1 MTPHQ
6 TRLPWWSRAISAVL
20 LIALAYLLGYWLSK
34 WFAPKP
40 LAAPAA
46 ALAPALELSGAAS
59 KAAAESLGLLFSKP
73 TVPLQEASAPEIK
86 LHGVVLAGPDS
97 SILASIASEKPRV
110 YRVGESIGD
119 FRIRSVQDEAALL
132 ESRDGRSLR
141 IELAKRE
148 NLIR

>member
-73 TVPLQEASAPEIK
+73 TVQLQEASTPEIK